1 MSTITAPNG
10 ANLTGQFA
18 SAARR
23 DRGGDEDRCFAQR

>member
-1 MSTITAPNG
+1 MSTIAAPDITK
-10 ANLTGQFA
+10 LTGQFA